1 MTSSLR
7 PNPAALVPRDHSD
20 DDDND
25 DSEGDDED
33 DESGGG
39 SHRSTHTRHNQ
50 SGTKKNAFYKV
61 PKMAAMPYQENEKEA
76 DKRLERMQRQRKK
89 LNNSEIMETLRE
101 EFGSAPETTSS
112 SGMSKINLQQRQLVE
127 EADERRCVSPYHN
140 SHSHSLVFIIHPC
153 TPSHDTSPHTSSSS
167 SSSLCDHLT

>member
-1 MTSSLR
+1 M
-7 PNPAALVPRDHSD
+7 VPRDDSD

-25 DSEGDDED
+25 DSEVDDED
-33 DESGGG
+33 DTPEDGR
-39 SHRSTHTRHNQ
+39 HRSNHTRNHQ
-50 SGTKKNAFYKV
+50 GGGTKKSAVYKA
-61 PKMAAMPYQENEKEA
+61 PKMAAMPYHENEKEA

-127 EADERRCVSPYHN
+127 EADERRYVRHYH
-140 SHSHSLVFIIHPC
+140 HS
-153 TPSHDTSPHTSSSS
+153 TSYILYYIFHCCCPM
-167 SSSLCDHLT
+167 